1 MILAYENQKTNKLK
15 AKYLIQFKKYLVDFP
30 NRATFS
36 FLVSNRKREG
46 TGYMYI
52 PSSPKISRLS

>member
-1 MILAYENQKTNKLK
+1 MVLPYENQKTNKLK
-15 AKYLIQFKKYLVDFP
+15 AKYLIRLEKYRVEFP

-36 FLVSNRKREG
+36 FSVSNRKRKG

-52 PSSPKISRLS
+52 PSPPKISRLS